1 MESKGL
7 KPFNWFALFN
17 LFAQVIC
24 LKDLHVSVPEAVAV
38 GDRVTLSCFYDLE
51 NAALYSVR
59 WYFENEEFYRYVPK
73 EQPPT
78 RVFKVFDIPVD
89 VQKSTEHRVVI
100 RSVTRSHSG
109 SYMCEVSADA
119 PLFHTE
125 SSSGTMLVADLPKS
139 EPIITIQGMTG
150 MESKRFVNRHE
161 TFKAHCTSG
170 PSHPAVNFTWFV
182 NGIKLPPTHFGL
194 RDTNDFL
201 NAVSMTESWSELLVQ
216 VDNHILTPSNR
227 KLIVRCETNIYSL
240 YRGAAQVELFVLWD
254 PREAFWHDGGK
265 VSPTIDQRGNRGDP
279 DNSPLTGG
287 VANHHRESLIFKF
300 KHNLID
306 TIQSL
311 VATLFFSVLLV
322 ML

>member
-1 MESKGL
+1 
-7 KPFNWFALFN
+7 
-17 LFAQVIC
+17 
-24 LKDLHVSVPEAVAV
+24 
-38 GDRVTLSCFYDLE
+38 
-51 NAALYSVR
+51 
-59 WYFENEEFYRYVPK
+59 
-73 EQPPT
+73 
-78 RVFKVFDIPVD
+78 
-89 VQKSTEHRVVI
+89 
-100 RSVTRSHSG
+100 
-109 SYMCEVSADA
+109 
-119 PLFHTE
+119 
-125 SSSGTMLVADLPKS
+125 
-139 EPIITIQGMTG
+139 
-150 MESKRFVNRHE
+150 
-161 TFKAHCTSG
+161 
-170 PSHPAVNFTWFV
+170 
-182 NGIKLPPTHFGL
+182 
-194 RDTNDFL
+194 
-201 NAVSMTESWSELLVQ
+201 MTESWSELLVQ

-322 ML
+322 MLWDLGSSLDNFAISYDFVHSATMLMFFNWEGRRDEIETNQNRNAEPNQIEFKSSWAELITSCHSLRYYIYLRGTCWLITLH